1 MNFPLPTPDQ
11 FANAAA
17 NVYDQVFRGGLADLR
32 RTPASIIEEAPQCT
46 VYRYLVPDETLCR
59 ELPVLLVPPL
69 AAPTLCFDLRRGCS
83 LAEHMLALGHPTYL
97 AEYGEIGF
105 SDRDLGLEHW
115 IDDVL
120 PTAIRRV
127 SEDNGGAPV
136 QVVGWCLGG
145 IMSLLAAAADPALPI
160 NAIAMVA
167 SPFDFTRVRLIAPIR
182 PVANLTNGFVLST
195 LYKALG
201 GAPAPLVKRGFQLS
215 SLDKYLTKPLA
226 IFTHLDDRDFLAQ
239 IEAVDR
245 FVDNMHAY
253 PGRTF
258 GQLYHRFFRVNDLA
272 DGVLELDGDR
282 VIDLGDVHVPVISVA
297 GSSDTLAPRPAV
309 HAIGDLLPGA
319 PEVRLETGPGGHLG
333 VLTGRSAKRT
343 TWTYLDEFLGR
354 HGSPATAANPPQRR
368 HLRVVA

>member
-1 MNFPLPTPDQ
+1 
-11 FANAAA
+11 
-17 NVYDQVFRGGLADLR
+17 
-32 RTPASIIEEAPQCT
+32 
-46 VYRYLVPDETLCR
+46 
-59 ELPVLLVPPL
+59 
-69 AAPTLCFDLRRGCS
+69 
-83 LAEHMLALGHPTYL
+83 MLSLGHPTYL
-97 AEYGEIGF
+97 VEYGEIGF
-105 SDRDLGLEHW
+105 SDRELGLEHW

-136 QVVGWCLGG
+136 QVIGWCLGG
-145 IMSLLAAAADPALPI
+145 IMSLLAAAADTSLPLNAL
-160 NAIAMVA
+160 AMVA
-167 SPFDFTRVRLIAPIR
+167 SPFDFTRVRLIAPMR
-182 PVANLTNGFVLST
+182 PVANLTNGFVLSA

-215 SLDKYLTKPLA
+215 SLDKYLTKPMA

-272 DGVLELDGDR
+272 DGCLELDDHR
-282 VIDLGDVHVPVISVA
+282 LINLGDVRAPVLSVA
-297 GSSDTLAPRPAV
+297 GTSDTLAPRPAV
-309 HAIGDLLPGA
+309 HAVGDLLTNA
-319 PEVRLETGPGGHLG
+319 AEVRLETAPGGHLG
-333 VLTGRSAKRT
+333 VLTGRSAKRA
-343 TWTYLDEFLGR
+343 TWTFIDEFLAR
-354 HGSPATAANPPQRR
+354 HGSPKTDTKPPQRR